1 MQALVHYGGMCVGNK
16 CLRKLLRD
24 VKIVKLITRGW
35 VGLGWVR
42 LGWSHKKWLFSKSLI
57 YSIIIFNK
65 IDKLLLMD

>member
-35 VGLGWVR
+35 VGLGWV
-42 LGWSHKKWLFSKSLI
+42 GHIKNGYFPSL
-57 YSIIIFNK
+57 
-65 IDKLLLMD
+65 

>member
-35 VGLGWVR
+35 VGLVT
-42 LGWSHKKWLFSKSLI
+42 
-57 YSIIIFNK
+57 
-65 IDKLLLMD
+65 

>member
-1 MQALVHYGGMCVGNK
+1 IMGGCVWVIN

-35 VGLGWVR
+35 VGHIKNGCFPSL
-42 LGWSHKKWLFSKSLI
+42 LI

>member
-35 VGLGWVR
+35 VGLGW
-42 LGWSHKKWLFSKSLI
+42 SHKKWLFSKSLI